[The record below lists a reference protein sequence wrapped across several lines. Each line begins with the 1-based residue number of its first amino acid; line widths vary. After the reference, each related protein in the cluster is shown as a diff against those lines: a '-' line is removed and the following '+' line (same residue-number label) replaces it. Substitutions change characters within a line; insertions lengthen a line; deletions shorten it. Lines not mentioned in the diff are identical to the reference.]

1 MSSKG
6 IFQPQ
11 TRCDSM
17 KRSIQLQ
24 CGYCLYLCMAS
35 KWTVENIF
43 GEIIKILVETT
54 TFDIAS
60 LWKATTKPKQIVFVF
75 FLKK

>member
-1 MSSKG
+1 
-6 IFQPQ
+6 
-11 TRCDSM
+11 
-17 KRSIQLQ
+17 
-24 CGYCLYLCMAS
+24 MAS